1 MSGERFLVGLWD
13 VTSFEEIIKIKC
25 LLKDLD
31 MDNTKFGNTNDDERT
46 GRLLS
51 HRGILFFSPKYLS
64 LSDDNKEVAVYNGVY
79 IAKKWND

>member
-1 MSGERFLVGLWD
+1 
-13 VTSFEEIIKIKC
+13 
-25 LLKDLD
+25 

-46 GRLLS
+46 GRRLS

-79 IAKKWND
+79 IAKK

>member
-1 MSGERFLVGLWD
+1 
-13 VTSFEEIIKIKC
+13 
-25 LLKDLD
+25 